1 METLEFLYRWKYAHI
16 DPQDCFSWAEHLIKA
31 GRESRAVLML
41 LGSPEMQGLE
51 RDHYIRRIL
60 DELGIEEPA
69 DDDLVKHQEHLLI
82 LRYLK
87 GEMTVTELTAAGEKL
102 WIVSGYNSDYL
113 IWAYLDE
120 DSWNLSLA
128 VSDKY
133 RQFFYLDPDDV
144 DGSLRACLEKNG
156 KMCFLDEQKQVP

>member
-51 RDHYIRRIL
+51 RD
-60 DELGIEEPA
+60 
-69 DDDLVKHQEHLLI
+69 
-82 LRYLK
+82 RYLK